1 MKPKKSEV
9 APDRRHLGALHHIRR
24 KVLLLLGTH
33 GYALRSGIVR
43 YAREADWI
51 LDDTYT
57 NIGIVPVWW
66 EGDGILAFEPRAGG
80 RLWTTLPSGAQ
91 FEIGRI
97 SRWEPGARLVFSWRQ
112 ASFAPEQSTEVEV
125 QFEGVGTQ
133 TRISV
138 EHRAWDTIPQRHVA
152 RHGFPEHS
160 TLQHVA
166 NWWRASLN
174 ALKIAVLPS

>member
-1 MKPKKSEV
+1 MSS
-9 APDRRHLGALHHIRR
+9 
-24 KVLLLLGTH
+24 KVLVS
-33 GYALRSGIVR
+33 LRVP
-43 YAREADWI
+43 ADPMAAF
-51 LDDTYT
+51 DVFTRQ
-57 NIGIVPVWW
+57 IGSWW
-66 EGDGILAFEPRAGG
+66 HSNGLFAVTAEGDGTLAFEPRAGG
-80 RLWTTLPSGAQ
+80 RLLTTLASGTQ

-125 QFEGVGTQ
+125 RFEGVGEE

-152 RHGFPEHS
+152 RHGFPENS

-166 NWWRASLN
+166 NWWRMSLD
-174 ALKIAVLPS
+174 ALKTGVTMR

>member
-1 MKPKKSEV
+1 MTS
-9 APDRRHLGALHHIRR
+9 R
-24 KVLLLLGTH
+24 VLVS
-33 GYALRSGIVR
+33 LRVPADPHS
-43 YAREADWI
+43 AFEAFTRE
-51 LDDTYT
+51 
-57 NIGIVPVWW
+57 IGSWW
-66 EGDGILAFEPRAGG
+66 RSNGLFAVTAEGDGTLRFEPRAGG
-80 RLWTTLPSGAQ
+80 RLWTTLASGAE

-97 SRWEPGARLVFSWRQ
+97 SLWEPGARLVFGWRQ

-125 QFEGVGTQ
+125 RFEGVGDE

-152 RHGFPEHS
+152 RHGFPEAA

-174 ALKIAVLPS
+174 ALRARMTSS

>member
-1 MKPKKSEV
+1 MSS
-9 APDRRHLGALHHIRR
+9 
-24 KVLLLLGTH
+24 KVLVS
-33 GYALRSGIVR
+33 LR
-43 YAREADWI
+43 
-51 LDDTYT
+51 
-57 NIGIVPVWW
+57 VPVDPLAAFEVFTREIGSWW
-66 EGDGILAFEPRAGG
+66 RSNGLFALTAEGDGILAFEPRAGG